1 MLLNLK
7 KELMGVRQA
16 FMAAV
21 GQTTPAKEFG
31 ATLLMAMVGLHVTE
45 GRIRKTQNFEERR
58 RLINEFKSRRK
69 TIEKAIGRPRKRS
82 EGGSEDPGE
91 KLQRAMP

>member
-58 RLINEFKSRRK
+58 RLINEFNRQRNA
-69 TIEKAIGRPRKRS
+69 IEKGIQALRKSSRES
-82 EGGSEDPGE
+82 SKDPGE
-91 KLQRAMP
+91 RRKRAMS

>member
-7 KELMGVRQA
+7 RELMGVRKA
-16 FMAAV
+16 FMAAM

-45 GRIRKTQNFEERR
+45 ARIRKTQNFEERR

-69 TIEKAIGRPRKRS
+69 TIEKAIEVFRKNS
-82 EGGSEDPGE
+82 EGASEDAGE
-91 KLQRAMP
+91 KFQRAMP